1 MEKKETAAV
10 AGSFFF
16 FFLSQSI
23 FLSSPGVI
31 SSRVLCEVLHNEAVT
46 RWLSSLLRLPET
58 QDVTN
63 EAD

>member
-10 AGSFFF
+10 VGFFF